1 MTWDSLGDHAWV
13 VAHAVIRLLVVDDH
27 PVVRDGVRAAMA
39 DRDGVDVVGEADSWR
54 AAVDAAI
61 RLQPDVVL
69 LDLHM
74 PGGSGVEAIR
84 ELRRACPQV
93 RCLVLTMDEDD
104 ESLFRAMR
112 EGAAGYLL
120 KGARGDELERGVR
133 AAAAGEMVFA
143 TALAPRI
150 RELFASRPPMP
161 GSAAFPML
169 TEREL
174 VLLDRL
180 AAGAD
185 NAAIARALGLA
196 TKTVRNQT
204 SLLLTKIGVT
214 DRAAAVAVARDA
226 GLGRRSDET

>member
-1 MTWDSLGDHAWV
+1 MLWCMAVG
-13 VAHAVIRLLVVDDH
+13 VIRLLVVDDH

-39 DRDGVDVVGEADSWR
+39 DRDGVEVVGEADSWR
-54 AAVDAAI
+54 SAVDTAI

-69 LDLHM
+69 MDLHM

-84 ELRRACPQV
+84 ELRRSCPQV

-112 EGAAGYLL
+112 EGAVGYLL
-120 KGARGDELERGVR
+120 KGARGDELERGVQ

-143 TALAPRI
+143 TALAPRV
-150 RELFASRPPMP
+150 RELFSSQQPLR

-169 TEREL
+169 SEREL
-174 VLLDRL
+174 LLLDRL
-180 AAGAD
+180 ATGAD
-185 NAAIARALGLA
+185 NTAIARSLGLA
-196 TKTVRNQT
+196 PKTVRNQV

-214 DRAAAVAVARDA
+214 DRAAAVAAARDA
-226 GLGRRSDET
+226 GLGSSSDAS

>member
-1 MTWDSLGDHAWV
+1 MSGA
-13 VAHAVIRLLVVDDH
+13 AIRLLVVDDH

-39 DRDGVDVVGEADSWR
+39 DRDGIEVVGEADSWR
-54 AAVDAAI
+54 GAVEIAI
-61 RLQPDVVL
+61 RLRPDVVL

-84 ELRRACPQV
+84 ELRRSCPQV

-104 ESLFRAMR
+104 DSLFRAMR
-112 EGAAGYLL
+112 DGAAGYLL

-143 TALAPRI
+143 TALASRI
-150 RELFASRPPMP
+150 RELFASPRPTP
-161 GSAAFPML
+161 GSATFPML
-169 TEREL
+169 SEREL
-174 VLLDRL
+174 DLLDRV

-196 TKTVRNQT
+196 TKTVRNQV
-204 SLLLTKIGVT
+204 SLLLTKLGVI

-226 GLGRRSDET
+226 GLGRASDRP

>member
-1 MTWDSLGDHAWV
+1 MTWDSPGGHAGG
-13 VAHAVIRLLVVDDH
+13 VADAVIRLLVVDDH

-39 DRDGVDVVGEADSWR
+39 DRDGIDVVGEADSWR
-54 AAVDAAI
+54 AAVDTAI
-61 RLQPDVVL
+61 RLEPDVVL

-84 ELRRACPQV
+84 ELRRACPLV

-104 ESLFRAMR
+104 DSLFRAMR

-133 AAAAGEMVFA
+133 AAAVGEMVFA

-150 RELFASRPPMP
+150 RELFASQQPTP

-174 VLLDRL
+174 TLLDRL

-196 TKTVRNQT
+196 TKTVRNQI

-226 GLGRRSDET
+226 GLGRRSDGT

>member
-1 MTWDSLGDHAWV
+1 MTGDGGVDHAV
-13 VAHAVIRLLVVDDH
+13 RMADAPIRLLVVDDH

-39 DRDGVDVVGEADSWR
+39 DRAGIEVVGEADSWR
-54 AAVDAAI
+54 TAVAAAI
-61 RLQPDVVL
+61 RLRPDVLL

-84 ELRRACPQV
+84 ELRRACPLA

-133 AAAAGEMVFA
+133 AVAAGEMVFA
-143 TALAPRI
+143 NALAPRI
-150 RELFASRPPMP
+150 RELFASQRPTA

-174 VLLDRL
+174 ALLDRL
-180 AAGAD
+180 AGGAD
-185 NAAIARALGLA
+185 NAAIAHALGLA
-196 TKTVRNQT
+196 PKTVRNQM
-204 SLLLTKIGVT
+204 SLLLTKLGVT

-226 GLGRRSDET
+226 GLGRTAGHA

>member
-1 MTWDSLGDHAWV
+1 MTRDVGGGHALGMA
-13 VAHAVIRLLVVDDH
+13 AAPIRLLVVDDH

-39 DRDGVDVVGEADSWR
+39 DRPGLEVVGEADSWR
-54 AAVDAAI
+54 TAVDVAI
-61 RLQPDVVL
+61 SLQPDVVL

-104 ESLFRAMR
+104 ASLFRAMR

-120 KGARGDELERGVR
+120 KGARGDDLERGVR

-143 TALAPRI
+143 NALAPRI
-150 RELFASRPPMP
+150 RELFASQRSTP

-174 VLLDRL
+174 AMLDRL

-196 TKTVRNQT
+196 TKTVRNQV
-204 SLLLTKIGVT
+204 SLLLTKLGVT
-214 DRAAAVAVARDA
+214 DRAAAVVIARDA
-226 GLGRRSDET
+226 GLGRAPDQP

>member
-1 MTWDSLGDHAWV
+1 MTRDADGDHA
-13 VAHAVIRLLVVDDH
+13 VAVAEATIRLLVVDDH
-27 PVVRDGVRAAMA
+27 PVVRDGVRSAMA
-39 DRDGVDVVGEADSWR
+39 DRRGIDVVGEAGSWR
-54 AAVDAAI
+54 EAVDAAR

-69 LDLHM
+69 VDLHM

-84 ELRRACPQV
+84 ELGRTCPSA

-104 ESLFRAMR
+104 ESMFRAMR

-143 TALAPRI
+143 PALAPRI
-150 RELFASRPPMP
+150 RQLFSVQQPLR
-161 GSAAFPML
+161 GSSAFPML
-169 TEREL
+169 SEREL
-174 VLLDRL
+174 AVLDRL
-180 AAGAD
+180 AAGED
-185 NAAIARALGLA
+185 NAAIGRALGLA
-196 TKTVRNQT
+196 TKTVRNQV

-226 GLGRRSDET
+226 GLGRAAGER